1 MFKLKK
7 LIFFTIVILFLTN
20 HTNADT
26 KTAIL
31 DLDYI
36 LSNTKIGKN
45 TFKELERIESEKIRA
60 LKSEEKNL
68 KNQENKILASKNII
82 SNDDLNK
89 KIKEFQVTINNFN
102 KIKNSEIEKLKK
114 KRSEEILKLLG
125 LINPIIQKYME
136 ENSISIILDKKNV
149 FIANKNNDITKKLI
163 MLIDENLN

>member
-1 MFKLKK
+1 M
-7 LIFFTIVILFLTN
+7 
-20 HTNADT
+20 
-26 KTAIL
+26 
-31 DLDYI
+31 
-36 LSNTKIGKN
+36 
-45 TFKELERIESEKIRA
+45 
-60 LKSEEKNL
+60 EKN
-68 KNQENKILASKNII
+68 KVIHIKEISK
-82 SNDDLNK
+82 D
-89 KIKEFQVTINNFN
+89 EFQVTINNFN